1 MSWRIAVGGIEHE
14 TTTFIPDSTPLE
26 NFARRTVRGDSLLER
41 GDANTIVDGF
51 VKGVGQCGMQ
61 VVPLLWA
68 KGDSGGPASRATFE
82 TLAHDL
88 LNCLSQSLPVD
99 GVLLSLHGSFAAE
112 GFDDGDGEILRRV
125 REMVGTACPIM
136 AVHDLHSNISSQM
149 VEMAD
154 VLMIE
159 RTYPHVDMAQRAM
172 EGAHLMARTLAAEVR
187 PTMAYRSLPLL
198 WAAPKM
204 IDAEVPMS
212 DAVMQLTR
220 FDEKPG
226 VLSASI
232 GVGYQWI
239 DNPLVG
245 ASTIVVTDD
254 NRNQAV
260 ELADELAGWI
270 WDRRADWQ
278 RNSLS
283 PESALQLGEEAGR
296 YPIVLADQ
304 GDNTGGGAPGDSTE
318 LLRLFLERDLQQAAV
333 LYMIDPEA
341 AELVHAAGVGATVD
355 VQLGGKSHP
364 LLGPP
369 VSMQVEV
376 LSLSDGCF
384 TYDGPMWAGVKAN
397 LGKSALLRQRGVH
410 VIVTSQR
417 AQPMDLAFARTLG
430 LDCRRMRY
438 ICVKSTGHFRSGFEP
453 IAGSIHNVDSA
464 SLLSQNFSQLPY
476 TRLGRKM
483 YPLHDDASVDWSRC

>member
-14 TTTFIPDSTPLE
+14 TTTFIPGSTPLE
-26 NFARRTVRGDSLLER
+26 NFSRRTVRGDSLLER

-68 KGDSGGPASRATFE
+68 KGDSGGPASHATFE

-99 GVLLSLHGSFAAE
+99 GILLSLHGSFAAE

-125 REMVGTACPIM
+125 REMVGPDCPIM

-172 EGAHLMARTLAAEVR
+172 ETAHLMARTLAGEVR

-239 DNPLVG
+239 DHPLVG

-254 NRNQAV
+254 NKSQAV

-278 RNSLS
+278 RESLS
-283 PESALQLGEEAGR
+283 PESALQLGEEAGC

-304 GDNTGGGAPGDSTE
+304 GDNTGGGAPGDGTE
-318 LLRLFLERDLQQAAV
+318 ILRLFLERDLQQAAV
-333 LYMIDPEA
+333 LYMVDPEA
-341 AELVHAAGVGATVD
+341 AEFVHAAGGGTTVD
-355 VQLGGKSHP
+355 VQVGGKSHP

-369 VSMQVEV
+369 VAMQADV

-384 TYDGPMWAGVKAN
+384 TYDGPMWAGVKGD

-410 VIVTSQR
+410 VIVTSR
-417 AQPMDLAFARTLG
+417 PAQPIDLAFARTLG
-430 LDCRRMRY
+430 LDCCQMRY
-438 ICVKSTGHFRSGFEP
+438 ICVKSTGHFRSGFGP
-453 IAGSIHNVDSA
+453 IAGSIYNIDSA
-464 SLLSQNFSQLPY
+464 SLLSQDFSQLPY
-476 TRLGRKM
+476 TRLGREM
-483 YPLHDDASVDWSRC
+483 YPLHDDATVDWSRS